1 MRLQLLA
8 PLGLLLAQLSWAYLI
23 EQCEGVDKDDKCT
36 CAKTVGYSCPPGF
49 YCPEYSAANDAL
61 YHDVLQEYNC
71 EIVDGILQCPCT
83 PGFYCPANTSQ
94 PSYCCKKYYC
104 PTTDVIKPCKAG
116 YYCNAGQVEGLSC
129 SIFSDCPEKSSRQR
143 ATGIWVL
150 LVVIVVLIWAMFQV
164 MEYRANRRRQLQ
176 DLALNEVVEALKKD
190 HDVGDEHGSEVDD
203 KYTPLAAGAPASN
216 HRGEVEMNEG
226 FTIEFERIGL
236 TLKNGTTIMQNVSGK
251 FLPGRLCAV
260 MGPSGAGK
268 TTIISL
274 VTGKAQRTTGTIRV
288 NGNEVDGLGNF
299 KKLVGFVP
307 QEDIMLRELTVRDNI
322 AFSAHYRLPKELTE
336 QEIQGK
342 INHTLAVLDIAHVQ
356 HTVIGDERERGVS
369 GGQRKRVNIGIEL
382 VAAPM
387 VLFLDEPTSG
397 LDSTTS
403 TSLCRTL
410 KTIAR
415 ERRMTIVSVI
425 HQPSITAF
433 HEFDDLLLL
442 GKGGRVVYC
451 GPLNEAQG
459 YFSNIG
465 FPLPHNTNPA
475 DFYLDVCQGAVPR
488 DNDPNFKWQDLF
500 VLWEEAHGGSAE
512 TTRATIAQAMS
523 DYRSRMQSLS
533 PNYNPSSIANFTN
546 TVATDT
552 WFAITDWFEG
562 QFEDL
567 RNAVSSI
574 GKNDP
579 IRATPG
585 GFVQFGLCFKRACKQ
600 VLRNF
605 KGFMMEVVLHLGC
618 GIVIS
623 VAADDLK
630 YIGPLPT
637 PACLLGPVAQ
647 LSQCQLPQ
655 SDQYPQIGNFLG
667 WGILVAAISA
677 SSGTFGNEQVNY
689 FRESAAGLKTVPYFF
704 AKWLADLPRMVA
716 AACFFWLALNV
727 RFQGTAPPRE
737 TFLIVLMLYWFGW
750 SLGFIIS
757 QLVNI
762 RKAALTGVLVS
773 LVFAIGIS
781 GVNPALSDVKEYPPV
796 KQLPWK
802 ISGPRWAIEAFY
814 VSQVAYYKKVP
825 SGPHEGDNYI
835 DIDSGLED
843 KGYVE
848 DNYWTDIS
856 TMLALGVGYGIFALI
871 LMNRCYREKKK

>member
-1 MRLQLLA
+1 MWRTLL
-8 PLGLLLAQLSWAYLI
+8 PLLLLGVAGVGGYVM
-23 EQCEGVDKDDKCT
+23 EQCEGVAQDDACT
-36 CAKTVGYSCPPGF
+36 CAKTVGYSCPPGY
-49 YCPEYSAANDAL
+49 YCPDYSAADSDTYREL
-61 YHDVLQEYNC
+61 LEQQYNC
-71 EIVDGILQCPCT
+71 QQVAGVWRCPCT
-83 PGFYCPANTSQ
+83 PGFYCPANTSL

-116 YYCNAGQVEGLSC
+116 HYCNAGQVEGLKC
-129 SIFSDCPEKSSRQR
+129 SIFSDCPEKSSKQR
-143 ATGIWVL
+143 ATGIWIL
-150 LVVIVVLIWAMFQV
+150 LVVIVIVIWVMFKI
-164 MEYRANRRRQLQ
+164 MEYRATKRRLLQ
-176 DLALNEVVEALKKD
+176 DLALNEVVASLKQER
-190 HDVGDEHGSEVDD
+190 EHVEEPDLDVDD
-203 KYTPLAAGAPASN
+203 KYTPLAAGQPSSST
-216 HRGEVEMNEG
+216 RGEIEMREG
-226 FTIEFERIGL
+226 FTIEFDQIGL

-274 VTGKAQRTTGTIRV
+274 VTGKAQRTTGSIRV
-288 NGNEVDGLGNF
+288 NGNEVNGLDEY

-322 AFSAHYRLPKELTE
+322 SFSAQYRLPKNMSNE
-336 QEIQGK
+336 EIQTK

-442 GKGGRVVYC
+442 GKGGRVVYA
-451 GPLNEAQG
+451 GPLDEAQG
-459 YFSNIG
+459 YFTSIG
-465 FPLPHNTNPA
+465 FPLPPNTNPA
-475 DFYLDVCQGAVPR
+475 DFYLDVSQGAVPR
-488 DNDPNFKWQDLF
+488 QNDPNFHWQDLF
-500 VLWEEAHGGSAE
+500 VYWDSAHGASAA
-512 TTRATIAQAMS
+512 TTRESIAQTVH
-523 DYRSRMQSLS
+523 DYQSRIDSLS
-533 PNYNPSSIANFTN
+533 PTYNPSSIAQFTN
-546 TVATDT
+546 TVVTDT

-562 QFEDL
+562 QYEDL
-567 RNAVSSI
+567 KEAVRSI
-574 GKNDP
+574 GHEDP
-579 IRATPG
+579 VRATPG
-585 GFVQFGLCFKRACKQ
+585 LCVQFALCFKRACKQ

-605 KGFMMEVVLHLGC
+605 KGFMMEVLLHLGC

-623 VAADDLK
+623 IAADDLK
-630 YIGPLPT
+630 YIGPLPA

-647 LSQCQLPQ
+647 LEKCQLPQ

-689 FRESAAGLKTVPYFF
+689 FRESAAGLMTVPYFF

-757 QLVNI
+757 QAVNI

-781 GVNPALSDVKEYPPV
+781 GVNPALSDVKEYPPL

-802 ISGPRWAIEAFY
+802 LSGPRWAIEAFY
-814 VSQVAYYKKVP
+814 ISQVAYYKEVP
-825 SGPHEGDNYI
+825 SGPLEGDDYI

-856 TMLALGVGYGIFALI
+856 TMLALGAGYGVVALI
-871 LMNRCYREKKK
+871 LMNRCYRDKKK